1 MVHGPSSV
9 VCCPWS
15 VVRRLSYIHIVKV
28 YFISGLAADG
38 RVFKNLRLPPGF
50 EPVYLDWIQ
59 PLRDESLRAYALRLA
74 EKIDRTE
81 KFVLVGLSMGG
92 MIAVEIANHIAVE
105 LTIIIASIP
114 LSKQLPYY
122 FRVGASLYLHH
133 IIPIALIKNA
143 AIAKRLFTT
152 ETKEDKELLKAII
165 RESDPRFIKWALTAI
180 LKWSNEKAPQ
190 NLIHIHGTR
199 DELLRI
205 RFTKPTHTIP
215 KAGHLMVMNRS
226 YEINKILD
234 TLLSSL
240 LRS

>member
-1 MVHGPSSV
+1 M
-9 VCCPWS
+9 
-15 VVRRLSYIHIVKV
+15 VRRLSYIHIVKV

-59 PLRDESLRAYALRLA
+59 PLKDESLRAYALRLA

-92 MIAVEIANHIAVE
+92 MIAVEIANHIPVE

-133 IIPIALIKNA
+133 IIPITLIKNA